1 MGGTGDRTMMLK
13 QKHLKMLEM
22 LREKPLDINEFIT
35 GEYEEREDAILT
47 LLSLELQ
54 GFVKPVDPKDP
65 RVFTLTDAGKV
76 VYDVWEAL
84 GKPKTDPW
92 FDSAIHMMLWTL
104 WKTGGAAPKDW
115 VTPLKERGFLTEE
128 NKLNEEAKK
137 LVEVFEP
144 GKRER
149 KIRVTRDL
157 GAILARIPVGPASA
171 TTISKYPEDMLEL
184 LEAMGVLVYSAPDRG
199 YYALTRLGRYLKE
212 AIRELKPVAMEYVLV
227 NKRIMDLVKKLIEG
241 EELTEDEKLYLLN
254 LGYLEGDR
262 PSRAARL
269 LYLAMKELE
278 RKEWWATFTVGLT
291 RVDQWVM
298 RVIDHLWKKAE
309 NNPELKPT
317 KKLIQYWIERHR
329 DEIGMD
335 EETYKEL
342 EFSDYTIGIAL
353 YRLEALEL
361 VKSYEEKEKMIYE
374 LTDYGK
380 RLLEVI
386 KKGKVEEIPSYAVR
400 PLIYADRGL
409 PPFRLWIEEA
419 IKWNLMGP
427 GGAGTKAKELMRIAR
442 RVKRMPLL
450 TKFEVL
456 VLQKMLPSKQT
467 EPVEELL
474 KRFDDP
480 EKARAALYWL
490 ELWGAVEFH
499 GNGHV
504 ELTEIGEMLKHAL
517 VAVPPGVA
525 TPVHPHFLRVLQ
537 VIKELGNY
545 EDIRE
550 IVNRTRLTL
559 GIVKDAIV
567 VAREAKLLGRKDLT
581 GEGELLLKA
590 VEEIQKHVEEW
601 A

>member
-1 MGGTGDRTMMLK
+1 MLLK
-13 QKHLKMLEM
+13 QKHLKMLEI

-35 GEYEEREDAILT
+35 GEYEEREEAILT

-54 GFVKPVDPKDP
+54 GFVEPVDPKDP
-65 RVFTLTDAGKV
+65 RVFTLTEEGKI
-76 VYDVWEAL
+76 VYDMWEAL
-84 GKPKTDPW
+84 GKPQSDPW
-92 FDSAIHMMLWTL
+92 LDSAIHMMLWTL
-104 WKTGGAAPKDW
+104 WKTDSAVPKDW
-115 VTPLKERGFLTEE
+115 KTPLEERGFLQDGKLKEE
-128 NKLNEEAKK
+128 TKK
-137 LVEVFEP
+137 LLEVFEP
-144 GKRER
+144 GVAKR

-157 GAILARIPVGPASA
+157 GAVLARIPVGPALKKN
-171 TTISKYPEDMLEL
+171 IERYPEDMLEL
-184 LEAMGVLVYSAPDRG
+184 LESMGVIVYSAPDKE

-227 NKRIMDLVKKLIEG
+227 NKRIMELVKKAVEG
-241 EELTEDEKLYLLN
+241 GELSEDERLYLLN
-254 LGYLEGDR
+254 LGYLEGDK
-262 PSRAARL
+262 PSRAARY

-291 RVDQWVM
+291 KVDQWVM
-298 RVIDHLWKKAE
+298 RVIDHLWQKAE

-317 KKLIQYWIERHR
+317 KKLIKYWIENHR
-329 DEIGMD
+329 DELGMD
-335 EETYKEL
+335 DETYKEL
-342 EFSDYTIGIAL
+342 EFSDYTIGISL

-361 VKSYEEKEKMIYE
+361 VTSYEEKEKLIYE
-374 LTDYGK
+374 LTEYGK
-380 RLLEVI
+380 RLLDVI
-386 KKGKVEEIPSYAVR
+386 KRGKVEEIPSYAVR
-400 PLIYADRGL
+400 PLIFADRGL

-427 GGAGTKAKELMRIAR
+427 GGAGTKAKEVIRIAR

-456 VLQKMLPSKQT
+456 VLQKMLPSGKT

-474 KRFDDP
+474 KRFDDV
-480 EKARAALYWL
+480 EKARASLYWL
-490 ELWGAVEFH
+490 ELWGAVDFH

-504 ELTEIGEMLKHAL
+504 ELTKIGEMLKNAL

-525 TPVHPHFLRVLQ
+525 TPVHPHFLRVLK

-545 EDIRE
+545 EDLRE
-550 IVNRTRLTL
+550 IVNRTKLTL

-581 GEGELLLKA
+581 GEGELLLQA
-590 VEEIQKHVEEW
+590 VEEIQKHVEEKV
-601 A
+601 